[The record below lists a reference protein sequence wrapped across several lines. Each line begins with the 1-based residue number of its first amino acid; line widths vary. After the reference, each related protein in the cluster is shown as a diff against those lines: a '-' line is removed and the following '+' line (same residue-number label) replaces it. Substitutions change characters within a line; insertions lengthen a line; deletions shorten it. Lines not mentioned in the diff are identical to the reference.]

1 MMRIG
6 ESGNSTQILETMPSG
21 KQRQPLTSD
30 KEQSWKCCKGVGE
43 LESPEASSL
52 SMAVEREY
60 RETLFRDILE
70 SGKPMMVGTLGEME
84 RVEKKLMVKKGYA
97 KLIDGQRWKAG
108 EQH

>member
-70 SGKPMMVGTLGEME
+70 SGKPMRGGTFW
-84 RVEKKLMVKKGYA
+84 
-97 KLIDGQRWKAG
+97 RWRGLKRNLW
-108 EQH
+108 